1 MNNVEGQELLSCLTD
16 ETLTKFIIKYV
27 YNDKNSNSLG
37 EMRATKWKKMKSKKA
52 KSLARLGPDEDSNAQ
67 RNKRV
72 LYQSNIFL
80 NFQSPDSPP
89 NPLDNGYCIHN
100 GLCVP
105 LMYTRPSLPKNL
117 IADISFNNEY
127 VNDENSDYSTDS
139 GDTTDGDID
148 DSLDI

>member
-1 MNNVEGQELLSCLTD
+1 VRCEPQSG
-16 ETLTKFIIKYV
+16 
-27 YNDKNSNSLG
+27 
-37 EMRATKWKKMKSKKA
+37 KKKKSKKA

-89 NPLDNGYCIHN
+89 YPLDNGYCIHN

-105 LMYTRPSLPKNL
+105 LMYTRPSFPKNL
-117 IADISFNNEY
+117 IADISFKNEY

-148 DSLDI
+148 DSLDMKSCFYFIISYCLFNAL